1 MKQFDRTRLGT
12 KVAGISSYSI
22 FFFFFGNDL
31 APVVVII
38 TITGRQPV
46 QCMEQLNNTMKINIL
61 KD

>member
-38 TITGRQPV
+38 ANVVIMTIIGR
-46 QCMEQLNNTMKINIL
+46 
-61 KD
+61 